1 MISARSDQANTGEY
15 MWFIDNPNQDYNPQ
29 GRCLFPAS
37 TAVNYDYGASDSVS
51 FLSNGFYTNKGG
63 SPFANS
69 SKIFYYWS
77 FAKAPLVG
85 SNNVPCTA
93 R

>member
-1 MISARSDQANTGEY
+1 MVP
-15 MWFIDNPNQDYNPQ
+15 DNPSRNYNPH

-37 TAVNYDYGASDSVS
+37 NAVNYDYTDSNSLS

-69 SKIFYYWS
+69 SANFYYWC
-77 FAKAPLVG
+77 FAEAPLVG
-85 SNNVPCTA
+85 SNNVPATA